1 MSLLTLGVAGE
12 ERDYG
17 VAANSLWPLTIIA
30 TAAVQNLLGGDDSI
44 KRSRTADIM
53 SDAAYI
59 ILTSNSKQVTGQY
72 FIDEAVMRS
81 NGLNDNDLK
90 KYQFDKSADIDSLG
104 LDFFV

>member
-1 MSLLTLGVAGE
+1 M
-12 ERDYG
+12 RQ
-17 VAANSLWPLTIIA
+17 TIA
-30 TAAVQNLLGGDDSI
+30 PQNLLGGDDSI